1 MTTGHRPHVSHLS
14 SEPDEEQIVSTTK
27 TATPIRAADVITE
40 PHVPKKR
47 RPIKSYY
54 PTSFFI
60 PTVVLYVVLF
70 AVPSVASFY
79 FSLTRWSLFDSHF
92 IGFDNFV
99 EFFQNPQLY
108 TSFIH
113 TLLYGVITSGAKVI
127 IGFFLAV
134 LLTSP
139 VVGRGYLRAVVF
151 FPVLVSTIGVGF
163 MFKSLLDPFHG
174 MVNAVLGFFGLPQP
188 GWFTDPHLAIYT
200 IAAVDV
206 WKGVGIATLIF
217 MAGIVA
223 IPNEYFESAK
233 IDGAGSWKILREITI
248 PLSRGPTATVIILSL
263 IGGLRSFDII
273 WATTGGGP
281 GFTSDV
287 IASVIY
293 KEYQAGFYGLS
304 AAGNVILF
312 LVVTVIMV
320 PLAYVLN
327 RRQVEL

>member
-1 MTTGHRPHVSHLS
+1 M
-14 SEPDEEQIVSTTK
+14 STTK
-27 TATPIRAADVITE
+27 TATADHAADVSTE
-40 PHVPKKR
+40 PRVSKKR
-47 RPIKSYY
+47 RTIKSYY
-54 PTSFFI
+54 PRSFFI
-60 PTVVLYVVLF
+60 PTILLYSVFFLI
-70 AVPSVASFY
+70 PSATSFY

-92 IGFDNFV
+92 IGLGNFT

-113 TLLYGVITSGAKVI
+113 TLIYAFITSGAKIV

-134 LLTSP
+134 LLTGP

-151 FPVLVSTIGVGF
+151 FPVLVSTIGVGI
-163 MFKSLLDPFHG
+163 MYKSLLDPFHG
-174 MVNAVLGFFGLPQP
+174 MVNAVLKFFGFPQP

-200 IAAVDV
+200 IAAVDI

-223 IPNEYFESAK
+223 IPREYFEAAR
-233 IDGAGSWKILREITI
+233 IDGAGPWETLRKITI
-248 PLSRGPTATVIILSL
+248 PLSRGATATVIILSL

-304 AAGNVILF
+304 AAGNVLLF

-320 PLAYVLN
+320 PLTYVLN

>member
-1 MTTGHRPHVSHLS
+1 MPTTN
-14 SEPDEEQIVSTTK
+14 
-27 TATPIRAADVITE
+27 TAAASQAADVITE
-40 PHVPKKR
+40 PHAPKER
-47 RPIKSYY
+47 RAVKSYY
-54 PTSFFI
+54 PRSFFI
-60 PTVVLYVVLF
+60 PTIVLYVVFF

-92 IGFDNFV
+92 IGFGNFT

-113 TLLYGVITSGAKVI
+113 TLIYGFVTSGAKVL

-134 LLTSP
+134 LLTGP

-151 FPVLVSTIGVGF
+151 FPVLVSTIGVGI
-163 MFKSLLDPFHG
+163 MYKSLLDPFHG
-174 MVNAVLGFFGLPQP
+174 MVNAVLGFFGFGQP

-200 IAAVDV
+200 IAAVDI

-223 IPNEYFESAK
+223 IPVEYFEAAR
-233 IDGAGSWKILREITI
+233 IDGASAWATLRQITI
-248 PLSRGPTATVIILSL
+248 PLSRGPAATVIILSL

-304 AAGNVILF
+304 SAGNVVLF

-320 PLAYVLN
+320 PLSFALT
-327 RRQVEL
+327 RKQVQL

>member
-1 MTTGHRPHVSHLS
+1 VS
-14 SEPDEEQIVSTTK
+14 
-27 TATPIRAADVITE
+27 
-40 PHVPKKR
+40 KKR
-47 RPIKSYY
+47 RTIKSYY
-54 PTSFFI
+54 PRSFFI
-60 PTVVLYVVLF
+60 PTILLYSVFFLI
-70 AVPSVASFY
+70 PSATSFY
-79 FSLTRWSLFDSHF
+79 FSLTRWSLFDSRF
-92 IGFDNFV
+92 IGLGNFT

-113 TLLYGVITSGAKVI
+113 TLIYAFITSGAKII

-134 LLTSP
+134 LLTGP

-151 FPVLVSTIGVGF
+151 FPVLVSTIGVGI
-163 MFKSLLDPFHG
+163 MYKSLLDPFHG
-174 MVNAVLGFFGLPQP
+174 MVNAVLQFFGFPQP

-200 IAAVDV
+200 IAAVDI

-223 IPNEYFESAK
+223 IPREYFEAAR
-233 IDGAGSWKILREITI
+233 IDGAGPWETLRKITI
-248 PLSRGPTATVIILSL
+248 PLSRGATATVIILSL

-304 AAGNVILF
+304 AAGNVLLF

-320 PLAYVLN
+320 PLTYVLN
-327 RRQVEL
+327 RRQVQL

>member
-1 MTTGHRPHVSHLS
+1 
-14 SEPDEEQIVSTTK
+14 VSTAN
-27 TATPIRAADVITE
+27 TATAIKAVDIVTE
-40 PHVPKKR
+40 TRLSKKR

-54 PTSFFI
+54 PSWFFVPTVALYIVFFAI
-60 PTVVLYVVLF
+60 PT
-70 AVPSVASFY
+70 VASFY
-79 FSLTRWSLFDSHF
+79 FSLTRWSLFDSQF
-92 IGFDNFV
+92 IGFDNFQR
-99 EFFQNPQLY
+99 FLQDPQLY

-113 TLLYGVITSGAKVI
+113 TLLYAVITSGSKVI

-134 LLTSP
+134 LLTGP

-151 FPVLVSTIGVGF
+151 FPVLISTIGVGI

-174 MVNAVLGFFGLPQP
+174 MVNAVAGFFGLPQP
-188 GWFTDPHLAIYT
+188 GWFTDPNLAIYT
-200 IAAVDV
+200 IAGVDI

-223 IPNEYFESAK
+223 IPNEYFEAAR
-233 IDGAGSWKILREITI
+233 IDGAGSWKILRQITI
-248 PLSRGPTATVIILSL
+248 PLSRGATATVIILSL

-304 AAGNVILF
+304 SAGNVVLF
-312 LVVTVIMV
+312 LVVSVIMV

>member
-1 MTTGHRPHVSHLS
+1 MSTTQTGPATRAGDLIAESHVS
-14 SEPDEEQIVSTTK
+14 T
-27 TATPIRAADVITE
+27 
-40 PHVPKKR
+40 KR
-47 RPIKSYY
+47 RRIKSYY
-54 PTSFFI
+54 PRSFFI
-60 PTVVLYVVLF
+60 PAVVLYLVFF
-70 AVPSVASFY
+70 AIPSVASFY
-79 FSLTRWSLFDSHF
+79 FSLTRWSLFDSRF
-92 IGFDNFV
+92 IGFGNFV

-108 TSFIH
+108 TSFTH
-113 TLLYGVITSGAKVI
+113 TLLYAVITSGSKVV

-134 LLTSP
+134 LLTRP
-139 VVGRGYLRAVVF
+139 IVGRGYLRAVVF
-151 FPVLVSTIGVGF
+151 FPVLVSTIGVGI
-163 MFKSLLDPFHG
+163 MYKSLLDPFHG
-174 MVNAVLGFFGLPQP
+174 MVNSVLSFFGLPQP

-200 IAAVDV
+200 IAGVDI

-223 IPNEYFESAK
+223 IPNEYFEAAR

-248 PLSRGPTATVIILSL
+248 PLSRGATATVIILSL

-293 KEYQAGFYGLS
+293 KEYEAGFYGLS
-304 AAGNVILF
+304 AAGNVVLL

-327 RRQVEL
+327 RKQVEL